1 MPSAREALLDS
12 AYAALSTLPWTAVR
26 MVDVAAAAGVSRQT
40 LYNEF
45 GSKGGLARALVRRA
59 ADGYLAGVERMLG
72 THLAEGGGPAE
83 LARWTVRAA
92 HGDVLV
98 KALITGVWGDHLPRP
113 DASPAG
119 RYGAPA
125 PPTPTEMLALVRD
138 RAVAVLAAGPSPRDP
153 VRLELC
159 CEVALRLALSYTLVP
174 ADSGPAPGI
183 TAPNRTAA
191 DRSHRRSPARS
202 TPA

>member
-12 AYAALSTLPWTAVR
+12 AYAALTTLPWTAVR

-59 ADGYLAGVERMLG
+59 ADGYLDGVERTLG

-98 KALITGVWGDHLPRP
+98 KALITGVWGITCPGRTQPPPDGTAHPHRRRPPRC
-113 DASPAG
+113 SPSSATG
-119 RYGAPA
+119 RWPCSGRAPRRA
-125 PPTPTEMLALVRD
+125 TPCGWSC
-138 RAVAVLAAGPSPRDP
+138 AARSRSGWPSPTRWCRRTP
-153 VRLELC
+153 GLGRGS
-159 CEVALRLALSYTLVP
+159 LR
-174 ADSGPAPGI
+174 
-183 TAPNRTAA
+183 RTGQLQT
-191 DRSHRRSPARS
+191 DH
-202 TPA
+202 TDDHQ

>member
-12 AYAALSTLPWTAVR
+12 AYSALSTLPWTAVR
-26 MVDVAAAAGVSRQT
+26 MVDVAAGAGVSRQT

-45 GSKGGLARALVRRA
+45 GSKGGLAHALVRRA
-59 ADGYLAGVERMLG
+59 AGRYLAGVERTLG
-72 THLAEGGGPAE
+72 AHRAEGGGPAE

-98 KALITGVWGDHLPRP
+98 KALLTGVWGDHLPVP
-113 DASPAG
+113 GTPPVG
-119 RYGAPA
+119 RHGEPA
-125 PPTPTEMLALVRD
+125 PPTPAEMLTLVRD
-138 RAVAVLAAGPSPRDP
+138 RAVAVLGTGHPPGDP
-153 VRLELC
+153 ARLELR
-159 CEVALRLALSYTLVP
+159 CEIALRLALSYTLVP
-174 ADSGPAPGI
+174 ADSGPAPGF
-183 TAPNRTAA
+183 TAPNPTAA